1 MILRRLLALVRKE
14 TLQIFRDPSSI
25 VIALVLPVVLLLLF
39 GYGVSLDAKEVRLA
53 VVVENPTPAAS
64 SLVAAFG
71 DSPFFRVTELRH
83 RTEAETGMVAG
94 RFKGMVV
101 VPAEFAGKAGRGA
114 EAPIQV
120 LLDGTD
126 ANTSRLV
133 RGYVEG
139 VWGKWLAHE
148 AGQRGASIALPVLP
162 EARVWFNPQLLS
174 RNVLVPGLIAINMTL
189 IGTLLTA
196 LVVAREWERGTMEAM
211 IATPVSV
218 AEILLGKLVPYFVLG
233 MAGMGLSVVLGIV
246 LFQVPLRGSLW
257 VLTAVSA
264 LFLVGAL
271 AMGLLISTVAKNQFV
286 AGQIAIVSAF
296 LPAFMLSGFVF
307 EPSSAPAWIE
317 MLSRVVAA
325 RYYVTILQTV
335 FLAGDLWSVIL
346 PNSAALGV
354 IAAFFLVVTLRRTHK
369 RLE

>member
-1 MILRRLLALVRKE
+1 MRARRLAALIRKE
-14 TLQIFRDPSSI
+14 TVQIVRDPSSI

-39 GYGVSLDAKEVRLA
+39 GYGVSLDAKDIRLA
-53 VVVENPTPAAS
+53 VVVESPSPAGA
-64 SLVAAFG
+64 SLVAAFA

-83 RTEAETGMVAG
+83 RAEAEQGMVAD
-94 RFKGMVV
+94 RFKGVVV
-101 VPAEFAGKAGRGA
+101 VPAEFSAKAGRGG

-126 ANTSRLV
+126 ANTARLM
-133 RGYVEG
+133 RGYVDG
-139 VWGKWLAHE
+139 VWSKWLAHE
-148 AGQRGASIALPVLP
+148 AGQHGQTIAVSVVGEP
-162 EARVWFNPQLLS
+162 RIWFNPQLLS

-233 MAGMGLSVVLGIV
+233 MGGMVLSVVLGIV
-246 LFQVPLRGSLW
+246 LFQVPLRGSVW
-257 VLTAVSA
+257 VLGAVSA
-264 LFLVGAL
+264 LFLIGAL
-271 AMGLLISTVAKNQFV
+271 AMGLLISTVARNQFV
-286 AGQIAIVSAF
+286 ACQIAIVSAF

-325 RYYVTILQTV
+325 RYFVTILQTV

-346 PNSAALGV
+346 PNSAALAA
-354 IAAFFLVVTLRRTHK
+354 IAAFFLVVTLRRTRK
-369 RLE
+369 RLD

>member
-1 MILRRLLALVRKE
+1 MNGRRVFALVRKE
-14 TLQIFRDPSSI
+14 TLQIMRDPSSI

-39 GYGVSLDAKEVRLA
+39 GYGVSLDAKDVRLA
-53 VVVENPTPAAS
+53 MVVENPVPAS
-64 SLVAAFG
+64 TSLVAAFAN
-71 DSPFFRVTELRH
+71 SPYFKVTEVRH
-83 RTEAETGMVAG
+83 RAEAEAGMVAG
-94 RFKGMVV
+94 QFKGVVV
-101 VPAEFAGKAGRGA
+101 VPAEFARAAERGA
-114 EAPIQV
+114 DAPLQV

-126 ANTSRLV
+126 ANTARLV
-133 RGYVEG
+133 KGYVDG

-148 AGQRGASIALPVLP
+148 AAQHGRKPEVAVAA
-162 EARVWFNPQLLS
+162 EARVWFNPQVLS
-174 RNVLVPGLIAINMTL
+174 RNFLVPGLIAINMTL

-218 AEILLGKLVPYFVLG
+218 AEILVGKLVPYFVLG
-233 MAGMGLSVVLGIV
+233 MGGMALSVILGLV
-246 LFQVPLRGSLW
+246 LFQVPLRGSVW
-257 VLTAVSA
+257 VLGAVSA

-271 AMGLLISTVAKNQFV
+271 AQGLLISTLAKNQFV

-317 MLSRVVAA
+317 VLSHVVAA
-325 RYYVTILQTV
+325 RYFVTILQTL
-335 FLAGDLWSVIL
+335 FLAGDLGSVIW
-346 PNSAALGV
+346 PNCAALV
-354 IAAFFLVVTLRRTHK
+354 IIAAILLAATLRRTRK

>member
-1 MILRRLLALVRKE
+1 MKARRLTALMRKE
-14 TLQIFRDPSSI
+14 TLQIVRDPSSI

-39 GYGVSLDAKEVRLA
+39 GYGVSLDAKDVRLA
-53 VVVENPTPAAS
+53 VVVESPAPGGS
-64 SLVAAFG
+64 SLVAAFA
-71 DSPFFRVTELRH
+71 DSPFFHVTELRH
-83 RTEAETGMVAG
+83 RAEAEQGMVAG

-101 VPAEFAGKAGRGA
+101 IPAAFAGQAGRGDV
-114 EAPIQV
+114 APIQL

-126 ANTSRLV
+126 ANTARLV
-133 RGYVEG
+133 RGYVDG
-139 VWGKWLAHE
+139 VWSKWLAHE
-148 AGQRGASIALPVLP
+148 AAQRGHTLSLPVIP
-162 EARVWFNPQLLS
+162 EPRVWFNPQSLS

-218 AEILLGKLVPYFVLG
+218 AEILVGKLVPYFVLG
-233 MAGMGLSVVLGIV
+233 MAGMALSVVLGTT
-246 LFQVPLRGSLW
+246 LFQVPLEGSLW

-286 AGQIAIVSAF
+286 AGQIALVSAF

-307 EPSSAPAWIE
+307 EPSSAPVWIE
-317 MLSRVVAA
+317 MLSRLVAA
-325 RYYVTILQTV
+325 RYFVTILQTV

-346 PNSAALGV
+346 PNSAALGI
-354 IAAFFLVVTLRRTHK
+354 IAGFFLVVTLRRTRK